1 MRGWPCVSTQ
11 KEEATKP
18 QTSTDAKATRRTADA
33 PPFGTLR
40 NHAAAPA
47 TYLSMATWCSSTET
61 LPQSQCVIL
70 SSSTTTLP
78 GGLLRAT
85 AWAHGARD
93 SSDSCRQVT
102 SGAGKREEGARKQ

>member
-40 NHAAAPA
+40 NQAAAPA

-70 SSSTTTLP
+70 SCSTTTLP
-78 GGLLRAT
+78 GIPPGVYFVRQHGRTGLEIQAPAAT
-85 AWAHGARD
+85 R
-93 SSDSCRQVT
+93 
-102 SGAGKREEGARKQ
+102 